1 MYKWY
6 LHDGTCITE
15 KEAEVYL
22 VHKMNVFRKLS
33 KEIDNVINNCKSLNI
48 IEEDESLSW
57 SVMETS
63 ERLSL
68 IQIQLEMLLD
78 EIKCKL

>member
-1 MYKWY
+1 MCIWY
-6 LHDGTCITE
+6 FHDGTYITG

-22 VHKMNVFRKLS
+22 VHKIKVYKKLS
-33 KEIDNVINNCKSLNI
+33 KEINNVINSCKSLNI
-48 IEEDESLSW
+48 IEEDDSLSW

-63 ERLSL
+63 ERFSL

>member
-1 MYKWY
+1 MCEWY
-6 LHDGTCITE
+6 LHDGTCITG
-15 KEAEVYL
+15 KEAEKYL
-22 VHKMNVFRKLS
+22 SHKLNVLKMLS
-33 KEIDNVINNCKSLNI
+33 KEIDCVINHCKTLNI

-63 ERLSL
+63 ERFSL

-78 EIKCKL
+78 EMKCKL